1 MSSDPS
7 QLTLGTSQNFNR
19 SQPITDLIWQNTLS
33 GQIGLQRT
41 SSGGASSPIGT
52 IGSNAD
58 LNWRVMATGDVNR
71 DGKTDLLMRHGGGSV
86 AWWGI
91 DATGQTQ
98 AIATWGW
105 VPDQNWQVI
114 SSGDANADGNVDL
127 LWRNRATGQ
136 NSWWIMGAYQAG
148 VNYPAIQ
155 AYLAIPTVDLS
166 WNAIGTGDVNRD
178 GVSDILWF
186 NKTYSAIGWWTM
198 DSQGTPTFGNGYF
211 PPTGFE
217 PRDIVDFNGDGQLDF
232 VFQDQQGKAQ
242 IQLGNPL
249 SPRGTFDTLAA
260 PIAMTNS
267 SPGSGWKIVGT
278 ANMDAGNSLAT
289 ATLTPSGIF
298 TRTETIGGSDL
309 NDVYQFGLG
318 GRGIFS
324 ASLSGLSADADL
336 KLILDKNNNGQLDA
350 GDEIVSQWERGTKSE
365 SVRRL
370 LEPGGYYLQ
379 VSSYDAKPTNYT
391 VQTGFQDLK
400 PNEADPEKFRIQ
412 INYGSGVDRLTAA
425 VQAVIRQAADFWE
438 TVIPYRS
445 SIVPSGILPITI
457 TSEDLNLRDGNPDL
471 LTLAYAGPQVVSN
484 NGRLQIQSGTTTINA
499 RRLDGLASSNLKDL
513 LIHEFSHALGFG
525 TLWDPLDFRGNDGG
539 IVKIGTRSDNAS
551 WIDRTNQTY
560 RADSYVGWA
569 YGELLKPGQAVPTA
583 TPLESQYLAHWSEEV
598 FQSESLTPLA
608 PSSGSAPVSLLT
620 LAALRDLGWN
630 VNYGAAQAYTLPTTR
645 AAASGIDFSNLS
657 FNVANAARSVDQLP
671 QHSLICGCAHHLAG
685 SRPASLGPTKL
696 MDAIA
701 V

>member
-41 SSGGASSPIGT
+41 SNSAASGIVPIGN
-52 IGSNAD
+52 NAD
-58 LNWRVMATGDVNR
+58 PNWRVMSTGDVNH
-71 DGKTDLLMRHGGGSV
+71 DGKTDLLMRHSGGSV
-86 AWWGI
+86 AWWSI
-91 DATGQTQ
+91 DPTGPSE

-105 VPDQNWQVI
+105 VPDQNWQVV

-155 AYLAIPTVDLS
+155 AYLAVPTVDLS

-178 GVSDILWF
+178 GISDILWH
-186 NKTYSAIGWWTM
+186 NKTYGVIGWWTM
-198 DSQGTPTFGNGYF
+198 DAKGTPTFGNSYF
-211 PPTGFE
+211 TPTGFE

-232 VFQDQQGKAQ
+232 ILQDQQGKAQ
-242 IQLGNPL
+242 IQLGNPV
-249 SPRGTFDTLAA
+249 SPRGTIDTLAA
-260 PIAMTNS
+260 PVAVTNS
-267 SPGSGWKIVGT
+267 NPGSGWKIVGT

-289 ATLTPSGIF
+289 ATLTPSGVF

-379 VSSYDAKPTNYT
+379 VSSYDGKPTNYT
-391 VQTGFQDLK
+391 VQTAFQDLK

-412 INYGSGVDRLTAA
+412 INYGTGGDRLTAA

-438 TVIPYRS
+438 TVILYRS

-457 TSEDLNLRDGNPDL
+457 TTEDLNLRDGNPDL
-471 LTLAYAGPQVVSN
+471 LTLAYSGPQVVSN
-484 NGRLQIQSGTTTINA
+484 NGRLQIQAGTTTINA
-499 RRLDGLASSNLKDL
+499 RRLAGLAANSLKDL
-513 LIHEFSHALGFG
+513 LIHEFSHAMGFG
-525 TLWDPLDFRGNDGG
+525 TLWDPLDFRGNDGS
-539 IVKIGTRSDNAS
+539 IVKIGNRSDNAS

-569 YGELLKPGQAVPTA
+569 YGELLKPGQALPTA
-583 TPLESQYLAHWSEEV
+583 TPLEPQYLAHWSEEV

-608 PSSGSAPVSLLT
+608 PAAGNAPISLLT

-630 VNYGAAQAYTLPTTR
+630 VNYGAAQAYMLPTTR

-657 FNVANAARSVDQLP
+657 FNNVARSVDQVN
-671 QHSLICGCAHHLAG
+671 
-685 SRPASLGPTKL
+685 AS
-696 MDAIA
+696 DSSACI
-701 V
+701 

>member
-7 QLTLGTSQNFNR
+7 QLTLGTAQNFSR
-19 SQPITDLIWQNTLS
+19 SQPIADLVWQNTLS

-41 SSGGASSPIGT
+41 SSSSAAPIVSDNT
-52 IGSNAD
+52 SAD
-58 LNWRVMATGDVNR
+58 PNWRAMATGDVNH

-86 AWWGI
+86 AWWSI
-91 DATGQTQ
+91 DVVGQNRS
-98 AIATWGW
+98 IATWGW
-105 VPDQNWQVI
+105 VPDQNWQVV
-114 SSGDANADGNVDL
+114 STGDANADGNVDL
-127 LWRNRATGQ
+127 LWRNLATGE
-136 NSWWIMGAYQAG
+136 NSWWVMGAYQPG
-148 VNYPAIQ
+148 VDYPAIQ
-155 AYLAIPTVDLS
+155 AYYFLPTVDPS
-166 WNAIGTGDVNRD
+166 WRVIGTGDVNRD
-178 GVSDILWF
+178 GVSDLFWY
-186 NKTYSAIGWWTM
+186 NKTYGVASWWTM
-198 DSQGTPTFGNGYF
+198 TAQGAAAYGVNSRFA
-211 PPTGFE
+211 PTGFE

-232 VFQDQQGKAQ
+232 AFQDQQGKAQ

-249 SPRGTFDTLAA
+249 SPRGAIDTLAA

-324 ASLSGLSADADL
+324 ASLSGLSNDADL
-336 KLILDKNNNGQLDA
+336 KLILDKNNNSQLDA

-370 LEPGGYYLQ
+370 LEPGSYYLQ

-391 VQTGFQDLK
+391 VQTAFQDLK

-412 INYGSGVDRLTAA
+412 INYGTGVDRLTAA

-445 SIVPSGILPITI
+445 SIVPSGVLPITI
-457 TSEDLNLRDGNPDL
+457 TTEDLNLRDGNPDL

-484 NGRLQIQSGTTTINA
+484 NGRLQIQSGMTTINA
-499 RRLDGLASSNLKDL
+499 RRLDGLASNNLKDL

-569 YGELLKPGQAVPTA
+569 YGELLKPGQAVQTA

-608 PSSGSAPVSLLT
+608 PSSGAAPVSLLT

-657 FNVANAARSVDQLP
+657 FNVARSMAESP
-671 QHSLICGCAHHLAG
+671 QHGSTCGCAYHLAG

-696 MDAIA
+696 MEAIG